1 MTYKWVKSRDG
12 ALFGVCKGLAR
23 SVEIPVGLFRIL
35 WIVSVLFMGIGLG
48 LYILLAIA
56 LPYEDQTDQAL
67 KPMFLGVCAKVA
79 QRMNM
84 EVGIA
89 RLLALILLLM
99 SLGATF
105 VGYVILY
112 FVLEEKH
119 ASPPSNV

>member
-1 MTYKWVKSRDG
+1 MAYKWVKARDG

-35 WIVSVLFMGIGLG
+35 WIVSILFMGIGLG

-56 LPYEDQTDQAL
+56 LPYEDQTDKAL
-67 KPMFLGVCAKVA
+67 QPMFLGVCAKVA
-79 QRMNM
+79 QRMNL

-105 VGYVILY
+105 VGYIILY
-112 FVLEEKH
+112 FVLDEKQ